1 MTNEITQRGQI
12 VVSRVQTMAADLE
25 KFYQQSQE
33 LNRVLLNQ
41 QLLISEYFQNP
52 EALPENISADKK
64 LRLLELHSLFFEV
77 NKIIKGEIPII
88 EVDVETGEITVTGDT
103 KLGTDILAPFIQI

>member
-41 QLLISEYFQNP
+41 QLLISDYFQNP
-52 EALPENISADKK
+52 GAEDDYVSEERK
-64 LRLLELHSLFFEV
+64 LQLLELHSLFFEV
-77 NKIIKGEIPII
+77 NKIIKAEIPII
-88 EVDVETGEITVTGDT
+88 TVDTETGEITVTEET